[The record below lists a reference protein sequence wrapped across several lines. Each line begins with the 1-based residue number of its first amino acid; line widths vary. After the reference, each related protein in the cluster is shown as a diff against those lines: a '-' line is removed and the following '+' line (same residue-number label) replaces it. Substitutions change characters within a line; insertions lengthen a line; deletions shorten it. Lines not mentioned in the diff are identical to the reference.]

1 MEVVTAAV
9 HEIDRQCP
17 TALLLKR
24 AGKRAGGE
32 EGNGGFNCGDD
43 VAALTGA
50 AAIEIEVDVDAL
62 DPWTFYAVE
71 RVVAPV
77 AALRR
82 ASTMRRTKKKR
93 PALAAAAGAAASS
106 SSGKSSSKAAAGCRH
121 YHQPEEGGGAGAS
134 AATGGE
140 GAGKGDRGKD
150 GGAAAGAG
158 PRVGGTDGRPNKK
171 AKVVTGASSTN
182 L

>member
-9 HEIDRQCP
+9 HEIDRQFP
-17 TALLLKR
+17 TALVLKR
-24 AGKRAGGE
+24 AGQGAGGE
-32 EGNGGFNCGDD
+32 GADGGFNGGDD

-71 RVVAPV
+71 RVVAPA

-93 PALAAAAGAAASS
+93 PAVAAAAGAAASS
-106 SSGKSSSKAAAGCRH
+106 SSVKSSSKAAAGCRH
-121 YHQPEEGGGAGAS
+121 YHQPQEGGGHGAS
-134 AATGGE
+134 AATGGW
-140 GAGKGDRGKD
+140 GAGKGDKGKE
-150 GGAAAGAG
+150 GGAATGAG
-158 PRVGGTDGRPNKK
+158 PRVGFTDGRPNKK
-171 AKVVTGASSTN
+171 AKVASGASSAS